1 MIASI
6 NGRITQK
13 TPTAILVEVQGLGYQ
28 VHVPLTTYYRLPEV
42 KELVALQVYTYV
54 REDALQLYGFLSL
67 LEKELFLLLIS
78 ISGVG
83 PKLGLNI
90 LSGMETGELINA
102 IRNGDVQR
110 LRAIPGVGPKMAG
123 RLALELREKVS
134 GLHPEDSGIVVE
146 TAEPRDAVG
155 DDALSALMNLGY
167 HRTVARRMIEQIVQG
182 EEAQHNGDIDSV
194 EGLIKL
200 ALKRLAKIK

>member
-6 NGRITQK
+6 NGLVTHK
-13 TPTAILVEVQGLGYQ
+13 TPTVVIIEVQGLGYE
-28 VHVPLTTYYRLPEV
+28 VHVPLTSYYRLPEV
-42 KELVALQVYTYV
+42 KEMVALQIYTYV
-54 REDALQLYGFLSL
+54 REDTLQLYGFLSL

-78 ISGVG
+78 VSGVG

-90 LSGMETGELINA
+90 LSGMETGELIDA
-102 IRNGDVQR
+102 IRNGNVQR

-123 RLALELREKVS
+123 RLALELKEKVS
-134 GLHPEDSGIVVE
+134 SLHPERSGIAASVVE
-146 TAEPRDAVG
+146 PGNEVSN
-155 DDALSALMNLGY
+155 DALSALMNLGY
-167 HRTVARRMIEQIVQG
+167 HRTEARRVIEQIVQG
-182 EEAQHNGDIDSV
+182 EEEQDNGEIDSV